1 VKRDHR
7 PYFLKRLDISLQQW
21 YANYFLRP
29 QFDYLGKG
37 SLFLR
42 PWYVELFGWPI
53 RLDDYANVIATP
65 DKRVRMTV
73 WSDMEAAGGI
83 RIGKYAL
90 ICPGV
95 RISSA
100 LEISIG
106 DSCMLAQGAYVTDS
120 DWHDI
125 YNRSVSVGKKAAV
138 KIGDNVWIGDSATV
152 CKGVTIGA
160 NSIIGAGSV
169 VVRDIPS
176 NVVAAGNP
184 ADVLKQLDQG
194 RRIAT
199 RADWFSD
206 PERLAFQFDAI
217 DRDTLK
223 DNTILHWIRSL
234 VFPRRGD

>member
-1 VKRDHR
+1 MRRDHR
-7 PYFLKRLDISLQQW
+7 PYFVKRLDIAVQQW

-53 RLDDYANVIATP
+53 TLDDYANVIATP

-73 WSDMEAAGGI
+73 WSDMEEAGRI
-83 RIGKYAL
+83 QIGKYAL

-100 LEISIG
+100 MGISIG
-106 DSCMLAQGAYVTDS
+106 DSCMLAQGVYVTDS

-125 YNRSVSVGKKAAV
+125 YDRGVSIGRKSAV
-138 KIGDNVWIGDSATV
+138 KIGNNVWLGDSAIV
-152 CKGVTIGA
+152 CKGVTIGD
-160 NSIIGAGSV
+160 NSIVGAGSV
-169 VVRDIPS
+169 VVRDVPP

-184 ADVLKQLDQG
+184 ADVLRQLDSN
-194 RRIAT
+194 RYIAT

-206 PERLAFQFDAI
+206 PEKLACQFDEI
-217 DRDTLK
+217 DRDILK
-223 DNTILHWIRSL
+223 HNTIFGWMRSRL
-234 VFPRRGD
+234 FPRRGD